1 MWRRLRAP
9 RPPAAAG
16 GYRRAQSV
24 PCRYVKSSSIGDDD
38 DLELQLS
45 TNPYVETVPFTIP
58 DECANTETLHRQQNE
73 PLLLES
79 SSTSTMYGG
88 VGSVAAAGRLTPRYR
103 FRDLL
108 MGDFAFND
116 DGER

>member
-1 MWRRLRAP
+1 M
-9 RPPAAAG
+9 
-16 GYRRAQSV
+16 
-24 PCRYVKSSSIGDDD
+24 PCRYGKSSAIEDDVD
-38 DLELQLS
+38 DLELQFGA
-45 TNPYVETVPFTIP
+45 NPSVTPIVPFSVE
-58 DECANTETLHRQQNE
+58 DETAVIQTLQQQQQE

-79 SSTSTMYGG
+79 SSNSTMYGG